1 MTQKQI
7 SGILKKGIIQVSYD
21 KWSDEVQN
29 NIKEVE
35 KIFRQNSRIDIMQLK
50 RQRKKLTAL
59 YQNTENVYE
68 KTVITERIKLIK
80 GHITDKRKENRSRR
94 IIKVEQQ
101 IKSNVDNG
109 GKIWKIKRKV
119 QRKN

>member
-1 MTQKQI
+1 
-7 SGILKKGIIQVSYD
+7 
-21 KWSDEVQN
+21 
-29 NIKEVE
+29 
-35 KIFRQNSRIDIMQLK
+35 MQLK

-94 IIKVEQQ
+94 IIKVTQQ
-101 IKSNVDNG
+101 IK
-109 GKIWKIKRKV
+109 
-119 QRKN
+119 